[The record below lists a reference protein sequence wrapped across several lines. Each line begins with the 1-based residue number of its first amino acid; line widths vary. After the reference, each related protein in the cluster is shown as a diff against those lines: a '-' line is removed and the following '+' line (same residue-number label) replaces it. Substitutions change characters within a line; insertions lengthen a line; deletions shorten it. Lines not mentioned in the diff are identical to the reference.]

1 MKAGELDIERIAKD
15 YIGVTV
21 DPKKSPGIS
30 LKKHPLLPSRDTG
43 AGSIARQYHRPRRDS
58 QLRQYFMIRP
68 AVGAE
73 KAEAEFVASEVTD
86 RRQ

>member
-30 LKKHPLLPSRDTG
+30 LKKTPSTAKPRYWSG
-43 AGSIARQYHRPRRDS
+43 KYCPSIPPPQA
-58 QLRQYFMIRP
+58 
-68 AVGAE
+68 
-73 KAEAEFVASEVTD
+73 
-86 RRQ
+86 